1 VAKTRMMIQTEL
13 FTQEEQ
19 KLSPRNQYEA
29 VIYFMAHLDIEM
41 VSSLLDDNKTYQDF
55 PKYLFISKLIKVFEQ
70 FEKAG
75 DRVLSL
81 HKGGCAGCSK
91 GCRGFT
97 FLGKQGH
104 YMDIL
109 FLMEGNEIKDIY
121 ECSKFENDE
130 EVANKLCSVDIE
142 PFSSLFGD
150 DDAPF

>member
-1 VAKTRMMIQTEL
+1 MKQEEL

-41 VSSLLDDNKTYQDF
+41 VSSFLDGDKTYQDF
-55 PKYLFISKLIKVFEQ
+55 PKYLFVSKLIKAFEQ

-97 FLGKQGH
+97 FLGRQGD

-109 FLMEGNEIKDIY
+109 FLMEGDEIKDIY
-121 ECSKFENDE
+121 ECSNFVNDE
-130 EVANKLCSVDIE
+130 EVPNKLNSVDID
-142 PFSSLFGD
+142 PFSFPFGD
-150 DDAPF
+150 GDAPF

>member
-1 VAKTRMMIQTEL
+1 MRQTEL
-13 FTQEEQ
+13 FTQAEQ

-41 VSSLLDDNKTYQDF
+41 VSSFLDDDRTYQDF
-55 PKYLFISKLIKVFEQ
+55 PKYLFISKLIKAFEQ
-70 FEKAG
+70 FEKAD

-97 FLGKQGH
+97 FLGKQGD

-109 FLMEGNEIKDIY
+109 FLMEGDEIKDIY
-121 ECSKFENDE
+121 ECSNFVNDE
-130 EVANKLCSVDIE
+130 EVLNKLRSVDID
-142 PFSSLFGD
+142 PLSFPFGD
-150 DDAPF
+150 DDTPF

>member
-1 VAKTRMMIQTEL
+1 MMIQTEL

-41 VSSLLDDNKTYQDF
+41 VSSLLDEDKTYQDF
-55 PKYLFISKLIKVFEQ
+55 PKYLFISKLIKAFEQ

-121 ECSKFENDE
+121 ECSKFANDE

>member
-1 VAKTRMMIQTEL
+1 MAQVEL

-41 VSSLLDDNKTYQDF
+41 VSSFLDDDKTYQDF
-55 PKYLFISKLIKVFEQ
+55 PKYLFVSKLIKAFEQ

-97 FLGKQGH
+97 FLGKQGD

-109 FLMEGNEIKDIY
+109 FLMEGDKIKDIY
-121 ECSKFENDE
+121 ECSNFVNDE
-130 EVANKLCSVDIE
+130 EMPNKLHSVDID
-142 PFSSLFGD
+142 PLSFPFGD